1 MKAFPLLIACLLIGL
16 NALQAQD
23 LSQCKRICKQTR
35 LVQTGPLIGLRTLT
49 LSDSQYV
56 RVVEVVK
63 RGASEKYGIL
73 LGDTLT
79 HFNGKVIQNMSYFI
93 AEVAKLQ
100 PGDTITVTGR
110 RNGVSILYR
119 FPLGAAQTRRV
130 TEFVCCEDLLPKSEV
145 EGQEEL
151 ALAPT
156 LDTNPERATT
166 RKATKEQGQAE
177 DTSATTFEKPLED
190 PMGEPYTS
198 AIEKSEAKRERQ
210 AQLEKERE
218 AKRLIKAEADRLRQI
233 EKELKDTEER
243 QAQLEKEE
251 AQLKK
256 AEAELLAQ
264 QEKERKAEAEWLAQL
279 KKEQEEDR
287 LRKAEAERLAQLE
300 KEQEKER
307 KAEAERLA
315 QLKKEQEEDRLRK
328 AEAERLA
335 QLEKEQEK
343 ERKAEA
349 ERLAQLKKEQEEDRL
364 RKAEAERLA
373 QLEKEQKEA
382 QVKKAEA
389 ERLAQLEK
397 ERAKLSEPDKD
408 LNNIVFDL
416 SPNPAVNFLR
426 VSANE
431 EINYT
436 VKLDIQDAE
445 GNILKSETVKI
456 LKGRF
461 DVTISVEDL
470 PNGLYFLKIYVDNTQ
485 YVQRFRKEK

>member
-1 MKAFPLLIACLLIGL
+1 MKAIPLLIACLLIGL

-145 EGQEEL
+145 ERQEEF
-151 ALAPT
+151 ALAPA

-177 DTSATTFEKPLED
+177 DTNATTFEKPLED
-190 PMGEPYTS
+190 PMGEPYSS
-198 AIEKSEAKRERQ
+198 AIEKSEARRERQ
-210 AQLEKERE
+210 LQLEKERE

-233 EKELKDTEER
+233 EKELQATEER

-264 QEKERKAEAEWLAQL
+264 QEKERKAEAERLVQL
-279 KKEQEEDR
+279 KKEEEE
-287 LRKAEAERLAQLE
+287 LRKAEAERLAQLK
-300 KEQEKER
+300 KEEEDRLK

-335 QLEKEQEK
+335 Q
-343 ERKAEA
+343 
-349 ERLAQLKKEQEEDRL
+349 
-364 RKAEAERLA
+364 
-373 QLEKEQKEA
+373 
-382 QVKKAEA
+382 V
-389 ERLAQLEK
+389 EK
-397 ERAKLSEPDKD
+397 ERATQREPDKD

-416 SPNPAVNFLR
+416 SPNPALNFLR

-436 VKLDIQDAE
+436 VKLDIQDAN
-445 GNILKSETVKI
+445 GNVLKSETVKI

>member
-1 MKAFPLLIACLLIGL
+1 MKAIPLLIACLLIGL

-23 LSQCKRICKQTR
+23 LSQCKRTCKQTR

-110 RNGVSILYR
+110 RNGVPILYR

-130 TEFVCCEDLLPKSEV
+130 TELVCCEDLLPKSEI
-145 EGQEEL
+145 ERSEEF
-151 ALAPT
+151 ALASV
-156 LDTNPERATT
+156 LDNKPERATT
-166 RKATKEQGQAE
+166 RKASKEQQQAV
-177 DTSATTFEKPLED
+177 DTNATPFENPLED
-190 PMGEPYTS
+190 PMGEPYSS

-210 AQLEKERE
+210 VQLEKERE
-218 AKRLIKAEADRLRQI
+218 AKRLMKAEADRLRQV
-233 EKELKDTEER
+233 EKELQATQER
-243 QAQLEKEE
+243 QAQLEQEE

-264 QEKERKAEAEWLAQL
+264 QEKERKAEAERLAQL
-279 KKEQEEDR
+279 KKEQEEER
-287 LRKAEAERLAQLE
+287 LRMAEAERLAQLE
-300 KEQEKER
+300 KEQEE
-307 KAEAERLA
+307 A
-315 QLKKEQEEDRLRK
+315 QL
-328 AEAERLA
+328 
-335 QLEKEQEK
+335 
-343 ERKAEA
+343 
-349 ERLAQLKKEQEEDRL
+349 
-364 RKAEAERLA
+364 
-373 QLEKEQKEA
+373 
-382 QVKKAEA
+382 KKAEA
-389 ERLAQLEK
+389 ERLAKLEK
-397 ERAKLSEPDKD
+397 EREKLREPDKD

-431 EINYT
+431 EINYD
-436 VKLDIQDAE
+436 VKLDIQDVD
-445 GNILKSETVKI
+445 GHVLKTETVKI

-461 DVTISVEDL
+461 DVTLSVEDL

-485 YVQRFRKEK
+485 YVQRFRKQK

>member
-1 MKAFPLLIACLLIGL
+1 
-16 NALQAQD
+16 
-23 LSQCKRICKQTR
+23 
-35 LVQTGPLIGLRTLT
+35 
-49 LSDSQYV
+49 
-56 RVVEVVK
+56 
-63 RGASEKYGIL
+63 
-73 LGDTLT
+73 
-79 HFNGKVIQNMSYFI
+79 MSYFI

-151 ALAPT
+151 ALAPA
-156 LDTNPERATT
+156 LDTNLERATT
-166 RKATKEQGQAE
+166 RKATKEERQPK
-177 DTSATTFEKPLED
+177 DTNAITFENPLED
-190 PMGEPYTS
+190 PMGELSSS

-210 AQLEKERE
+210 VQLEKERE

-233 EKELKDTEER
+233 EKELQATEER

-256 AEAELLAQ
+256 AEADLLAQ
-264 QEKERKAEAEWLAQL
+264 QEKERKAEAERLAQL

-287 LRKAEAERLAQLE
+287 LRMAEAERLAQLE

-373 QLEKEQKEA
+373 QLEKEA
-382 QVKKAEA
+382 QLKKAEA

-416 SPNPAVNFLR
+416 SPNPALNFLR